1 MILPVYMF
9 NNKLIHAVREAETWS
24 NQTHFKLNL
33 IVLLFFYHNISEMIY
48 GWMVKYAL
56 NSGISYFQLYAMV
69 NKCIVLL
76 DLSRIICIIADNYN
90 NDPLLYPRT
99 LPTMEMY

>member
-1 MILPVYMF
+1 
-9 NNKLIHAVREAETWS
+9 
-24 NQTHFKLNL
+24 
-33 IVLLFFYHNISEMIY
+33 
-48 GWMVKYAL
+48 MVKYAL

-99 LPTMEMY
+99 SPTTEMY